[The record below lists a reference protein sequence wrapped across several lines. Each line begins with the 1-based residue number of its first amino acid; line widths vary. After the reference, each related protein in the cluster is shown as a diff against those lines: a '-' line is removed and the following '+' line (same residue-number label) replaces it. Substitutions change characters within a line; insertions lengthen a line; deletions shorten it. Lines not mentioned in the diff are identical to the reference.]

1 MRNHATLTTGGL
13 NDDDWRSL
21 PVGPQWLYV
30 ALLRQPRLT
39 LAGQLDYMPSRW
51 TGSAAGVE
59 VWHVLDWLHDL
70 RVGRFVVVDEA
81 TDELIIRSFT
91 VHDLKPGRMSLP
103 VIKGFWNA
111 YCAVMSPVLRQII
124 IEVIPSVLWTKVSP
138 HAPPEAHDFRRSVP
152 FEWGQLVPLPR
163 QPSLPLECPVTSH
176 LSPELVATHSI
187 SPTGGTGSEPPG
199 VHDAD
204 QQQPVRDVDQL
215 TNRAVRL
222 YADHRTAVAPNV
234 TDPAAYA
241 AAAGRGALGD
251 GTRDRMAAMIRDGA
265 SPEQAA
271 MAVATE
277 GPPDP
282 ITGVRRAS
290 GGLVDQTA
298 VEQARADAARR
309 EAETAERLAVIRGEP
324 ADPGAGLAMLREA
337 RAARREGTTP

>member
-1 MRNHATLTTGGL
+1 MRNHATLTTTGL
-13 NDDDWRSL
+13 NDDDWRTL

-91 VHDLKPGRMSLP
+91 VHDLKPGRMSTP
-103 VIKGFWNA
+103 VTKGFWNA
-111 YCAVMSPVLRQII
+111 YCAVMSPTLRQLI
-124 IEVIPSVLWTKVSP
+124 VHTIPSPLWTKVES
-138 HAPPEAHDFRRSVP
+138 HAPPEAHDFRRSAP
-152 FEWGQLVPLPR
+152 FEWEHLVPSPR
-163 QPSLPLECPVTSH
+163 QPSLPLECPVTCH
-176 LSPELVATHSI
+176 LSPELVATHII
-187 SPTGGTGSEPPG
+187 SPTGGTGSEPP
-199 VHDAD
+199 VDRDAD
-204 QQQPVRDVDQL
+204 QQQPVRDVEQL

-222 YADHRTAVAPNV
+222 YADHRTAVATGV

-241 AAAGRGALGD
+241 AAAGRGARSD

-277 GPPDP
+277 GPADP
-282 ITGVRRAS
+282 VTGIRRSS
-290 GGLVDQTA
+290 GTLVDQTA

-309 EAETAERLAVIRGEP
+309 EAETAERLAKLRKQSTDSES
-324 ADPGAGLAMLREA
+324 GLAMLRQA
-337 RAARREGTTP
+337 RAARRDGSPT